1 MLLQN
6 KRQRRVLHL
15 RTFKVT
21 QAKEISSEREFI
33 GNSDS
38 IRIFEKFSILRLY
51 KQFSRK
57 WSNLGHF
64 LKFEKNQYEHMIHSI
79 EARDTK
85 IFRICDYF
93 REILRFMNVFTIFT
107 K

>member
-1 MLLQN
+1 M
-6 KRQRRVLHL
+6 V
-15 RTFKVT
+15 
-21 QAKEISSEREFI
+21 
-33 GNSDS
+33 
-38 IRIFEKFSILRLY
+38 KFRP
-51 KQFSRK
+51 
-57 WSNLGHF
+57 F
-64 LKFEKNQYEHMIHSI
+64 LKFEKIQYEHMIHSI